1 MFGLIVRRLVSL
13 IPVLLIVSFGVFA
26 LVLMVPGNAAQTLAG
41 GDQATP
47 ERIAEV
53 EEELGLNDPLLVQYG
68 RWLQD
73 AVRFDFGNSLLSR
86 QSVADEIRSRFPI
99 TLGIAVASM
108 AVALLIGVPAGIL
121 SGMRPGSRVDK
132 GGVLL
137 ASLGIA
143 IPSFWM
149 AILLVTFFAVDR
161 QWLPAIGFVR
171 FTDDPAE
178 WLRHTILP
186 ALALG
191 TAAAAA
197 LARQLRAG
205 LVDSLG
211 SDYVRTSWATGGGTA
226 RAVGKHGLRN
236 AAIPAVTVIG
246 LQLTVLL
253 GGTVIIE
260 RIFSIQGLGTYM
272 YDGVIGYD
280 LPVIQGCV
288 IVFVL
293 VHLLVNLLVD
303 ISYGWLNP
311 RVRVT

>member
-1 MFGLIVRRLVSL
+1 MLGLILRRLLSL

-26 LVLMVPGNAAQTLAG
+26 LVLLVPGNAAQTLAG

-47 ERIAEV
+47 QRVAEV
-53 EEELGLNDPLLVQYG
+53 EHQLGLDDPVVVQYG
-68 RWLQD
+68 RWLRN
-73 AVRFDFGNSLLSR
+73 AAHLDFGKSLLSR
-86 QSVADEIRSRFPI
+86 QSVSSEILSRLPV
-99 TLGIAVASM
+99 TLGIAIAAM
-108 AVALLIGVPAGIL
+108 LVALLIGVPLGIL

-132 GGVLL
+132 TGVLV
-137 ASLGIA
+137 ASLGVA
-143 IPSFWM
+143 IPSFWA
-149 AILLVTFFAVDR
+149 AIILVTFFAVDH
-161 QWLPAIGFVR
+161 QWLPAIGYAPFS
-171 FTDDPAE
+171 DNPAE
-178 WLRHTILP
+178 WARYTILP
-186 ALALG
+186 AIALG
-191 TAAAAA
+191 AAAAAA

-211 SDYVRTSWATGGGTA
+211 SDYVRTSWALGGGTA

-236 AAIPAVTVIG
+236 AAIPTVTVIG
-246 LQLTVLL
+246 LQISVLL

-272 YDGVIGYD
+272 YDGVISYD

-293 VHLLVNLLVD
+293 IHVIVNLLVD
-303 ISYGWLNP
+303 VTYGWLNP